1 MGVSFAKGKDASK
14 FLNQILKRQQ
24 MGRNRIGLGMSI
36 QGNCYNNSKDKFGGQ

>member
-24 MGRNRIGLGMSI
+24 MGRNRLGLGMSV
-36 QGNCYNNSKDKFGGQ
+36 QGKSYGQNGKFGGQ